1 MKRFF
6 FYFFFCL
13 MAFSSACGMF
23 ILKFHV
29 INKEI
34 QLSKTHKEI
43 TENNRS
49 IHVLKAE
56 WSNLTNPDRL
66 VVLAKENT
74 ILEPTNQSQI
84 IRWENLRVTPE
95 KDEGAE

>member
-29 INKEI
+29 INKETR
-34 QLSKTHKEI
+34 LTKMHKQI
-43 TENNRS
+43 KENNRT
-49 IHVLKAE
+49 IHVLRAE
-56 WSNLTNPDRL
+56 WTNLNNPDRL
-66 VVLAKENT
+66 VSLAKENT
-74 ILEPTNQSQI
+74 TLVPIKQSQI
-84 IRWENLRVTPE
+84 IAWENVKVFSGKE
-95 KDEGAE
+95 EGEF